1 MFSKIKILHLVILL
15 IAITIVFNAH
25 YLIALVKLY
34 SQFIYLFIAGEGNI
48 LNQLDFRFID
58 AFFSLIMI
66 IIIPIIILL
75 SKSFRKILSISISF
89 PGVVLTLL
97 FFTFLFTPLVTNKH
111 PDFQKNIL
119 VTKLL
124 PPLSSVKMIEL
135 EVKSKLPKEQLE
147 NFIISKHELIP
158 RAFDEKIIFLD
169 SIKKSSVDGIWEYYQ
184 SDDRNEISLNDIN
197 NKDYQPIINSVFYLF
212 GTDEFGRDIFTR
224 IIYGSRISLL
234 IGIGSVLISFLLGI
248 SLSFFSFQKGGI
260 LDLIINRVSDLFL
273 TFPTIFLVILILA
286 LFGNNIISVVV
297 VLGFSGWM
305 SLYKVSKS
313 EMLAIKNQEYFL
325 TSKLIGLKK
334 IKLLVR
340 EILPVIITPVIV
352 NLIFQFSNVI
362 LAESA
367 LNYLGLG
374 TGSEYPSWGSM
385 IEAGQQYIS
394 QSWWMIFI
402 PGLFLIATLLS
413 INDIG
418 RKISSYYNK
427 EII

>member
-1 MFSKIKILHLVILL
+1 MFSKIKILHLVIIL
-15 IAITIVFNAH
+15 ITITIVFNAY
-25 YLIALVKLY
+25 YLIALVQLY
-34 SQFIYLFIAGEGNI
+34 SQFIYLFIIGTENI
-48 LNQLDFRFID
+48 LNQIDFRFID
-58 AFFSLIMI
+58 VFVSLILI
-66 IIIPIIILL
+66 VAVPGFILL
-75 SKSFRKILSISISF
+75 SKKLRDILSAGLNFS
-89 PGVVLTLL
+89 GVVLTLL
-97 FFTFLFTPLVTNKH
+97 FFAFLFTPLITERH
-111 PDFQKNIL
+111 PDFQKNIS

-124 PPLSSVKMIEL
+124 PPLSSVKMVEL
-135 EVKSKLPKEQLE
+135 NTLVNLSQNPLE
-147 NFIISKHELIP
+147 KFIISKQKLIP
-158 RAFDEKIIFLD
+158 QAFDKNVIFVD
-169 SIKKSSVDGIWEYYQ
+169 DIRKSSVDDIWEYYQ
-184 SDDRNEISLNDIN
+184 SGQRTEISLNEIRNKNGHPEIN
-197 NKDYQPIINSVFYLF
+197 NLLYLF

-234 IGIGSVLISFLLGI
+234 IGIGSVMISFLIGI
-248 SLSFFSFQKGGI
+248 GLSFLSLQKEGI
-260 LDLIINRVSDLFL
+260 IDLIINRTSDLFL

-313 EMLAIKNQEYFL
+313 EMLAIKSKEYFI

-334 IKLLVR
+334 IKLLTR
-340 EILPVIITPVIV
+340 EILPIIITPVIV

-402 PGLFLIATLLS
+402 PGFALIVTLLS
-413 INDIG
+413 INDVG
-418 RKISSYYNK
+418 RKISGYYNT
-427 EII
+427 

>member
-15 IAITIVFNAH
+15 ITITIVFNAY
-25 YLIALVKLY
+25 YLINLVQLY
-34 SQFIYLFIAGEGNI
+34 FHFIYLFIVGTGSI
-48 LNQLDFRFID
+48 LNQIDFRFIGTL
-58 AFFSLIMI
+58 FSMILIFA
-66 IIIPIIILL
+66 IPIFILL
-75 SKSFRKILSISISF
+75 SRKFRHILSINISF
-89 PGVVLTLL
+89 SGVVLTLL
-97 FFTFLFTPLVTNKH
+97 FFAFLFTPLITKRH
-111 PDFQKNIL
+111 PDFQKNIS

-124 PPLSSVKMIEL
+124 PPLSSVKMVEL
-135 EVKSKLPKEQLE
+135 NSRDNLSQNPLE
-147 NFIISKHELIP
+147 KFIISKQKLIP
-158 RAFDEKIIFLD
+158 QAFDKNVIFVND
-169 SIKKSSVDGIWEYYQ
+169 IRKSSVDGIWEYYQ
-184 SDDRNEISLNDIN
+184 AGQRTEISLNEIRNKNGHPEIN
-197 NKDYQPIINSVFYLF
+197 NVLYLF

-234 IGIGSVLISFLLGI
+234 IGIGSVLISFLIGI
-248 SLSFFSFQKGGI
+248 GLSFLSLQKEGI
-260 LDLIINRVSDLFL
+260 IDLVINRISDLFL

-313 EMLAIKNQEYFL
+313 EMLAIKSREYFI

-334 IKLLVR
+334 IKLLTR
-340 EILPVIITPVIV
+340 EILPIIITPVIV

-385 IEAGQQYIS
+385 IEAGQQYVS
-394 QSWWMIFI
+394 QSWWMIFV
-402 PGLFLIATLLS
+402 PGIFLVVTLLS
-413 INDIG
+413 INDVG
-418 RKISSYYNK
+418 RKISGYYNT
-427 EII
+427 